1 MPEGTLGDEGRR
13 PCTDM
18 VDQRS
23 LTNKAMVLHLLQD
36 RLTSGYLPKQW
47 GHKPHALLMTS
58 EDNRIGALPMWAS
71 VSLDLALRS

>member
-23 LTNKAMVLHLLQD
+23 QTNMAMVLHLLQD
-36 RLTSGYLPKQW
+36 RLTKATCLNSGGTDHTISHDK
-47 GHKPHALLMTS
+47 
-58 EDNRIGALPMWAS
+58 
-71 VSLDLALRS
+71 

>member
-18 VDQRS
+18 ADQRS
-23 LTNKAMVLHLLQD
+23 QTNMAMVLHLLQD

-47 GHKPHALLMTS
+47 GHTPHALS
-58 EDNRIGALPMWAS
+58 
-71 VSLDLALRS
+71 